1 MKVLSKIFLVLA
13 LIGKLNAQTVGPFA
27 PPAGNLNSTAIHKDS
42 SVFIAWATNAII
54 ERGWQD
60 IADES
65 LGKTTVGDEFSAT
78 EKSGINGVVSL
89 GDGGIAT
96 LTFEGAIFNGSGADF
111 AIFENGF
118 DSFLELAFVEVSSDG
133 VNFFRFPA
141 YSETD
146 TETQTDGFGSTDA
159 SKIHNLAGKYVSQ
172 YGTPFDLEDLVGI
185 TDLNIDAITH
195 IRVLDAI
202 GTINPTFSTYD
213 NLGRAVN
220 DPYPTPFP
228 SGGFDLDA
236 VGVIHLTP
244 TGIEENDNQL
254 SQIYPNPFKTVLHL
268 NRLIDKNVDCVIYN
282 QVGKEVYQNTLTE
295 KNVAINTENL
305 PSGIYFMELTTI
317 NSKEVKKLIKY

>member
-1 MKVLSKIFLVLA
+1 MRGLFIAFLTLFSVSML
-13 LIGKLNAQTVGPFA
+13 GQGSYA
-27 PPAGNLNSTAIHKDS
+27 PPANESGTTAIHKDS
-42 SVFIAWATNAII
+42 SVFVGWATSSII

-60 IADES
+60 IADEI

-78 EKSGINGVVSL
+78 EKSGTNGVVSL

-96 LTFEGAIFNGSGADF
+96 LTFEGSIFNGVGADF
-111 AIFENGF
+111 AVFENGF
-118 DSFLELAFVEVSSDG
+118 DAFLELAFVEVSSDG
-133 VNFFRFPA
+133 INFFRFPA

-146 TETQTDGFGSTDA
+146 TEIQTDGFGSTDA

-172 YGTPFDLEDLVGI
+172 YGTPFYLEDLNGI
-185 TDLNIDAITH
+185 NGLNIDAITH
-195 IRVLDAI
+195 IRVVDAI

-244 TGIEENDNQL
+244 TGIEENNNDL
-254 SQIYPNPFKTVLHL
+254 SQVYPNPFKTVLYL
-268 NRLIDKNVDCVIYN
+268 KRLLDENVDCTIYN
-282 QVGKEVYQNTLTE
+282 QVGKIVYQNRVTSDNTS
-295 KNVAINTENL
+295 INTENL
-305 PSGIYFMELTTI
+305 PVGIYFLELTTN

>member
-1 MKVLSKIFLVLA
+1 MRGLFIAFLTLFSVSML
-13 LIGKLNAQTVGPFA
+13 GQGSYA
-27 PPAGNLNSTAIHKDS
+27 PPANESGTTAIHKDS
-42 SVFIAWATNAII
+42 SVFVGWATSSII

-60 IADES
+60 IADEI

-78 EKSGINGVVSL
+78 EKSGTNGVVSL

-96 LTFEGAIFNGSGADF
+96 LTFEGSIFNGVGADF
-111 AIFENGF
+111 AVFENGF
-118 DSFLELAFVEVSSDG
+118 DAFLELAFVEVSSDG
-133 VNFFRFPA
+133 INFFRFPA

-146 TETQTDGFGSTDA
+146 TEIQTDGFGSTDA

-172 YGTPFDLEDLVGI
+172 YGTPFYLEDLNGI
-185 TDLNIDAITH
+185 NGLNIDAITH
-195 IRVLDAI
+195 IRVVDAI

-244 TGIEENDNQL
+244 TGIEENNNDL
-254 SQIYPNPFKTVLHL
+254 SQVYPNPFKTVLYL
-268 NRLIDKNVDCVIYN
+268 KRLLDENVDCTIYN
-282 QVGKEVYQNTLTE
+282 QVGKIVYQNRVTSDNTS
-295 KNVAINTENL
+295 INTENL
-305 PSGIYFMELTTI
+305 PAGIYFLELTTN